1 MASMDEPA
9 GYQLLDCGRGR
20 RLEAFGHLILDRP
33 APMADGSRRGS
44 ARWGEAISYRAG
56 RGWAD
61 AEGTRPEQASSLVAI
76 AGVILEAHLGSGGQ
90 VGLYP
95 EHAGYA
101 DSVRSS
107 VHARLAADDGVDAG
121 DVTPPEFLNL
131 FGHTG
136 LLTLV
141 AAGAG
146 ARVTHVDASRPAVQA
161 ARRNAELSGLAERP
175 VRWIVD
181 DAMGFVLREVRRG
194 RHYNG
199 FIIDPPSYGHGAR
212 GNDERGWLLDRDLG
226 PLLAACQEL
235 ASEDACWI
243 LSAHTPGWDGRR
255 MAMAIEDATGVRA
268 PAEQI
273 DLDIH
278 AESGAVLALGTAVL
292 LDPLRADQR

>member
-1 MASMDEPA
+1 MDQPD

-20 RLEAFGHLILDRP
+20 RLEAFGHLIVDRP

-44 ARWGEAISYRAG
+44 ARWGDAITYRAG

-61 AEGTRPEQASSLVAI
+61 PEGARPEHDSSPVAI
-76 AGVILEAHLGSGGQ
+76 AGVILEARLGSGGQ

-95 EHAGYA
+95 EHAAYA
-101 DSVRSS
+101 DSLRNSVR
-107 VHARLAADDGVDAG
+107 ARIAGDDAG
-121 DVTPPEFLNL
+121 DAAPPELLNL

-141 AAGAG
+141 AAEAG
-146 ARVTHVDASRPAVQA
+146 ARVTHVDASRPAVGA
-161 ARRNAELSGLAERP
+161 ARHNAELSGLAERP
-175 VRWIVD
+175 IRWIVD
-181 DAMGFVLREVRRG
+181 DAMAFVLREIRRG
-194 RHYNG
+194 RHYDG

-235 ASEDACWI
+235 ANDDASWI

-255 MAMAIEDATGVRA
+255 MAMAIEDATRMRA

-273 DLDIH
+273 ELEIV
-278 AESGAVLALGTAVL
+278 AESGAVLALGSAVI